1 MPLIA
6 ELMSRHAGAGRI
18 EWIGLRPERR
28 EPLKIVEDVEIAMG
42 GLVGD
47 RRNTPGKRA
56 VTLIQWEHLDVIA
69 ALVRQTKID
78 PAALRRNI
86 AISGLNLMAVRN
98 HGIRIGE
105 AILSI
110 TGICAPCSRM
120 EEVLGNG
127 GYNAVRGHGGVTAEV
142 LTPGRIAVGSAVD
155 PWRSKG
161 GPGQ

>member
-1 MPLIA
+1 MPRIA
-6 ELMSRHAGAGRI
+6 ELMSRHAGTGRI

-28 EPLKIVEDVEIAMG
+28 TALEIVGEAEIAMS

-47 RRNTPGKRA
+47 RRTKPGKRA
-56 VTLIQWEHLDVIA
+56 VSLIQWEHLDVIA
-69 ALVRQTKID
+69 ALVHEQKID

-86 AISGLNLMAVRN
+86 AVSGLNLIAVRN

-105 AILSI
+105 AVLSI

-142 LTPGRIAVGSAVD
+142 LTPGRVAVGSIVH
-155 PWRSKG
+155 PWRRED
-161 GPGQ
+161 

>member
-1 MPLIA
+1 MPNIA
-6 ELMSRHAGAGRI
+6 ELMSRHTGAGRI

-28 EPLKIVEDVEIAMG
+28 EPLEIVDEAEITMN
-42 GLVGD
+42 GLIGD
-47 RRNTPGKRA
+47 RRTTPGKRA

-69 ALVRQTKID
+69 ALVRERKID

-86 AISGLNLMAVRN
+86 AVSGLNLIAVRN
-98 HGIRIGE
+98 HGIQIDE
-105 AILSI
+105 VILAI

-142 LTPGRIAVGSAVD
+142 LTPGRVAVGSIVH
-155 PWRSKG
+155 PWRREN
-161 GPGQ
+161 

>member
-1 MPLIA
+1 MPNIA

-28 EPLKIVEDVEIAMG
+28 EPLEIVGEAEITMN
-42 GLVGD
+42 GLIGD
-47 RRNTPGKRA
+47 RRTTPGKRA

-69 ALVRQTKID
+69 ALVREQKID

-86 AISGLNLMAVRN
+86 AVSGLNLIAVRN
-98 HGIRIGE
+98 HGIRIDE

-120 EEVLGNG
+120 EEALGNG

-142 LTPGRIAVGSAVD
+142 LTPGRISVGSTVH
-155 PWRSKG
+155 PWRREN
-161 GPGQ
+161 

>member
-1 MPLIA
+1 
-6 ELMSRHAGAGRI
+6 MSRHAGAGRI
-18 EWIGLRPERR
+18 EWIGLRPVRR
-28 EPLKIVEDVEIAMG
+28 EPLKIVKDVEIAMD

-69 ALVRQTKID
+69 ALVREANID

-86 AISGLNLMAVRN
+86 AVSGLNLIAVRN

-105 AILSI
+105 TTLSI

-142 LTPGRIAVGSAVD
+142 VIPGRIAVGSAVH
-155 PWRSKG
+155 PWRNTGDPG
-161 GPGQ
+161 G

>member
-1 MPLIA
+1 MPQIA

-18 EWIGLRPERR
+18 EWIGLRPGRR
-28 EPLKIVEDVEIAMG
+28 EPLKIVEHAEVTIS

-69 ALVRQTKID
+69 ALVRETKID

-86 AISGLNLMAVRN
+86 AVSGLNLIAVRN

-105 AILSI
+105 TVLSI

-120 EEVLGNG
+120 EEALGNG

-142 LTPGRIAVGSAVD
+142 LTPGRIAVGSAIH
-155 PWRSKG
+155 PWRNTDSLSG
-161 GPGQ
+161 